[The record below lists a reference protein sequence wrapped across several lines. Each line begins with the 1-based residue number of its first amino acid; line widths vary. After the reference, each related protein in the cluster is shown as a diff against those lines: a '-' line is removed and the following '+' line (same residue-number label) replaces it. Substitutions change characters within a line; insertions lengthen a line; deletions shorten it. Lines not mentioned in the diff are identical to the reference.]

1 MASSSFER
9 RRAASMQRLRL
20 FPAHPDAAL
29 RLDSVHGSGS
39 TARVGSSPSEGLRAC
54 TAANDWPSPTVNESE
69 FGQLLERLERSDRDA
84 WESLM
89 QLVYQDLKR
98 IAHGQMARIDPGQTL
113 STTVL
118 VHEAFEKLAIQ
129 GRLPVNDRASFYALC
144 ACAMR
149 QILIDHFRRRTADK
163 RVADTTA
170 LVRHE
175 LSRGQDDLEQALM
188 GLGRALEL
196 LERHDRRLLQAF
208 EMRYFAG
215 LGDTDIAA
223 RLDLSERSAQ
233 RLVARARSWVL
244 ASLDDDAS
252 PG

>member
-1 MASSSFER
+1 MLTRLQEIPAQTGDAVCFDSAHGGGS
-9 RRAASMQRLRL
+9 AA
-20 FPAHPDAAL
+20 H
-29 RLDSVHGSGS
+29 
-39 TARVGSSPSEGLRAC
+39 VGSSSSLRLRAC
-54 TAANDWPSPTVNESE
+54 TAANDWPYPTVNEAE
-69 FGQLLERLERSDRDA
+69 FGQLLQRLERSDRDA

-163 RVADTTA
+163 RIADTTA

-196 LERHDRRLLQAF
+196 LQRHDSRLLQAF

-215 LGDTDIAA
+215 LSDADIAA

>member
-1 MASSSFER
+1 
-9 RRAASMQRLRL
+9 
-20 FPAHPDAAL
+20 
-29 RLDSVHGSGS
+29 
-39 TARVGSSPSEGLRAC
+39 
-54 TAANDWPSPTVNESE
+54 VNEAE
-69 FGQLLERLERSDRDA
+69 FGQLLQRLERSDRDA

-163 RVADTTA
+163 RIADTTA

-196 LERHDRRLLQAF
+196 LQRHDSRLLQAF

-215 LGDTDIAA
+215 LSDADIAA